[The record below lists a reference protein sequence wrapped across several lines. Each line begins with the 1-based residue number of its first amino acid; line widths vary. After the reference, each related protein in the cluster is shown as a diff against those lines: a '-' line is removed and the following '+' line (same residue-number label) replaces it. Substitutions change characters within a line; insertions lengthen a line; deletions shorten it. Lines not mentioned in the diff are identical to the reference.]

1 MAKKKPTKTEEL
13 LRNSDKSLPLL
24 DVQDLAVE
32 FVTRRGIVR
41 AVQHINISVAK
52 GESLAIV
59 GESGSGKSVTSYA
72 VMRILDRAGR
82 ITDGTVMFSGID
94 LRAMPENEIRDLRGR
109 EMSMIFQSPRLALNP
124 IRTVGHQIE
133 DVLLQHAQVDS
144 ALASE

>member
-1 MAKKKPTKTEEL
+1 MAKKPSKTETL

-24 DVQDLAVE
+24 DVQDLTVE

-41 AVQHINISVAK
+41 AVQRINISVAK

-82 ITDGTVMFSGID
+82 IADGTVMFSGVAGKRDARIARPRNVD
-94 LRAMPENEIRDLRGR
+94 DFSIATFGAQSDPQDRSPDRRCAAPARASG
-109 EMSMIFQSPRLALNP
+109 
-124 IRTVGHQIE
+124 
-133 DVLLQHAQVDS
+133 
-144 ALASE
+144 